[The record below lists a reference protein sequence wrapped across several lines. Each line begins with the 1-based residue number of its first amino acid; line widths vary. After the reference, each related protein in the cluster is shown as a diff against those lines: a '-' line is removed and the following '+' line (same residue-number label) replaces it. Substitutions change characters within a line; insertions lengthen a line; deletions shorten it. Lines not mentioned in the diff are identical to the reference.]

1 MRVAKAGS
9 KREQPISPSRRQ
21 KRSQGVQGTFSEM
34 LETEQTGDRGIDLL
48 VALEEVDEYAR
59 RLKESPI
66 LENLLP
72 YKKRVRAILRFL
84 VEQSYDVK
92 ESSVYDLH
100 GRRRLLV
107 LVESIDHKLE
117 ELTRDFLNQHSS
129 SIDLVSRL
137 DEIRGLLLDLHI

>member
-1 MRVAKAGS
+1 M
-9 KREQPISPSRRQ
+9 
-21 KRSQGVQGTFSEM
+21 QGTFSEM

-66 LENLLP
+66 LDNLLP